1 MDEVYELVALVKKI
15 ESVIPVSYS
24 VKNNIKD
31 GLIIVESDGL
41 FGGEYVLKILEFLP
55 KSVFFFFSNT
65 WDNRVRMI
73 IY

>member
-1 MDEVYELVALVKKI
+1 MDEDYEMVALVKKI

-31 GLIIVESDGL
+31 GLITVESDGL
-41 FGGEYVLKILEFLP
+41 FSGEYVLKILEFLP

-65 WDNRVRMI
+65 EDNRVRMI